1 MKKILT
7 ILLLTTFIVTAQ
19 NKMVWADK
27 VLFIDGLDSLEIE
40 NYNQILGNPNA
51 RETFS
56 KSACTFKKT
65 DTKKDAIQAIRV
77 SFSLSTEAKQL
88 IIAQNYFSG
97 AIKEIIVFDSLGH
110 KKSIYTAEPKVIIKD
125 NYSEFLGIDTPKDFK
140 IKEVEIVL
148 NLDYLEEYTCQIDA
162 IGLLKN
168 TKIPNIEYFRY
179 QSLAEVFRRSL
190 LITNDDI
197 SREDI
202 DFNAENSTKFYRLR
216 TNQELIDFI
225 RRFKMQWAE
234 KDATASSED
243 GFYAQDALG
252 KPSFSLEKNI
262 NTAWQPKLDKKN
274 EWIEVGYNT
283 PQTVRDILVFK
294 NADVKYGFNMIALL
308 DSNGK
313 IRESFSWNDKR
324 AALKNQNALWHLH
337 LTKPTS
343 YKVAAIKVFVDTKVY
358 GITSFGHNTPHYT
371 VKTYT
376 IQIDAIGISNESIKI
391 NEIELENVN
400 IEKESLGKFINS
412 EAVEVS
418 PLMTYD
424 GKQLFF
430 VCDRHP
436 KNKGMYKF
444 QDAWVANWGKNKWE
458 KPENLDKPINTE
470 DNNAISA
477 VSPNGKTL
485 YLLNS
490 YMPNGSMRR
499 GISTSKLRNGIW
511 SFPKELKVSFED
523 EKFRITEF
531 AVAPNRKVL
540 VMSASTNNNY
550 TNSDLYVSFLN
561 PDNTWTKPTNIGE
574 TINTNFNEGS
584 PFIAADNRTLY
595 FSSKGHLGYGDADI
609 FMSQRL
615 DETWTNWSEPINLG
629 DKINT
634 PKWDGYFNVIASGEY
649 AYTCSLTKNLNKEDI
664 FKVNL
669 PTNAKPKPVAILKG
683 TIKGQNIQKIEAV
696 EADNTKES
704 YLADFDEETNEYILI
719 LPVDKKYNLNIIHE
733 QNTIYQSLID
743 LTTYKVYNEMK
754 KNINLNE

>member
-7 ILLLTTFIVTAQ
+7 ILLLSTFIATAQ

-27 VLFIDGLDSLEIE
+27 VLFTDGLDSVEIE

-179 QSLAEVFRRSL
+179 QSLAEVFRQSL
-190 LITNDDI
+190 LITNDNI

-430 VCDRHP
+430 VRQNHP
-436 KNKGMYKF
+436 KNLGIQKS
-444 QDAWVANWGKNKWE
+444 QDVWMSTWDENKWA
-458 KPENLDKPINTE
+458 KPVNFGKPINTDE
-470 DNNAISA
+470 NNAASA
-477 VSPNGKTL
+477 VSANRKTL
-485 YLLNS
+485 YLLNVYS
-490 YMPNGSMRR
+490 PNGQLKS
-499 GISTSKLRNGIW
+499 GISTSKLENGAW
-511 SFPKELKVSFED
+511 SFPKELKIND
-523 EKFRITEF
+523 RDPKFYTTEF
-531 AVAPNRKVL
+531 TVAPNRKVL
-540 VMSASTNNNY
+540 VMSASMNNNY
-550 TNSDLYVSFLN
+550 KNYDLYVSFLN
-561 PDNTWTKPTNIGE
+561 PDSTWTKPISVGE
-574 TINTNFNEGS
+574 TINTLFSEGS

-615 DETWTNWSEPINLG
+615 DETWTSWSEPINLG
-629 DKINT
+629 SEINT
-634 PKWDGYFNVIASGEY
+634 SKWDSYFSVVASGEY
-649 AYTCSLTKNLNKEDI
+649 AYTCSYDNLNKEDI
-664 FKVNL
+664 FRIKL
-669 PTNAKPKPVAILKG
+669 PANAKPQPVVVLKG
-683 TIKGQNIQKIEAV
+683 IIAGKNIQKIEAV

-719 LPVDKKYNLNIIHE
+719 LPVSKKYNLTVFH
-733 QNTIYQSLID
+733 TKGAVYQSVID
-743 LTTYKVYNEMK
+743 FTPYKNYTEVK
-754 KNINLNE
+754 KDINLNE